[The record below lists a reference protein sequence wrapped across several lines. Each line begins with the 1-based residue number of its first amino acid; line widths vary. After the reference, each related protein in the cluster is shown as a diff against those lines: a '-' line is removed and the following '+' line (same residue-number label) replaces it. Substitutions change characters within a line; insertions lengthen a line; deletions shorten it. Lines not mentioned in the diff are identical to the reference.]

1 MDRRREDTYCSV
13 SVCTW
18 LRFCSEILQ
27 DWSKDGGL
35 GNSLMPMHWQNRS
48 DQGNKALTYQ
58 CVHGMCSCAS
68 QLLNQAVTSSPG
80 LLSTGGAVLSFQS
93 LFSAS
98 SCSSLYRTSV
108 STCASC
114 ESTQYVTRTD
124 RRWQPHRESVRYR
137 AFWKG
142 GREDQKWEQGRA
154 GQNRHDSLKAA

>member
-48 DQGNKALTYQ
+48 EQGNKALTYQ

-68 QLLNQAVTSSPG
+68 QLLNQAVTSRSLIHWRSCALFPIP
-80 LLSTGGAVLSFQS
+80 VLCIKLQQS
-93 LFSAS
+93 LQNV
-98 SCSSLYRTSV
+98 SV

-154 GQNRHDSLKAA
+154 GQNRHDSLKTA